1 MKSPKCSLRERR
13 WAHVA
18 YVSAADGWTLPPPNL
33 CTVLQGRAVHRYVQ
47 SAQTLINGRHLQLI
61 SALSLCAGQLWN
73 TPVRAAAMLISRAH
87 YSAVPVAHLHCF
99 ALFKS
104 LHDCTIFIAWH
115 EFASICSIHYVL
127 LFPLMWN
134 QMRQR
139 EEGKYLSDLN
149 P

>member
-1 MKSPKCSLRERR
+1 MKSPKCSSCERR

-18 YVSAADGWTLPPPNL
+18 YVSAADGWTLPPPP
-33 CTVLQGRAVHRYVQ
+33 T
-47 SAQTLINGRHLQLI
+47 SAQFCRAEQFIYMYSQTLSNGRHLKLI
-61 SALSLCAGQLWN
+61 SAFSLFAGQLWN

-87 YSAVPVAHLHCF
+87 CSAVPVAHLHCF

-115 EFASICSIHYVL
+115 EFASICSIHYVF

-139 EEGKYLSDLN
+139 EEGKYFSDLN